1 MKSMDL
7 ELVKSIIKTKREL
20 EIANKNFEMAEE
32 ELIDYYS
39 YQIKANKAKLSF
51 LIKEAKKH
59 GYSIDMLSE
68 LKAQMIEKEA
78 I

>member
-1 MKSMDL
+1 MESVDL
-7 ELVKSIIKTKREL
+7 ELIKSIIKTKREL
-20 EIANKNFEMAEE
+20 ELANKNFEMAEE

-51 LIKEAKKH
+51 LIKEAKRY
-59 GYSIDMLSE
+59 GYAIDMINE
-68 LKAQMIEKEA
+68 LKAQAIEQEA

>member
-1 MKSMDL
+1 MESMDL
-7 ELVKSIIKTKREL
+7 ELIKRIIKTKREL
-20 EIANKNFEMAEE
+20 ELANKNFEMAEE

-59 GYSIDMLSE
+59 GYAIDMINE
-68 LKAQMIEKEA
+68 LKAQAMEQEA